1 MSTSMRKDQEVDQ
14 PDGLTAKGKV
24 GDLRH
29 CAQLRSARRLV
40 QHSI

>member
-1 MSTSMRKDQEVDQ
+1 MRKDQMVDQ
-14 PDGLTAKGKV
+14 PDGLSAKGKA

-40 QHSI
+40 QYSI